1 MKVSVITPFYNG
13 NAYIHDYEEMMAAN
27 ERSLASGDVL
37 EVVLVNDSPEVAVGL
52 SGIYASRANWRV
64 ITNEKNVGIHA
75 SRIHGLSEASGDY
88 IIFLDQDDRLA
99 EDAVACM
106 LEEARSLARES
117 QQRLCYQVIVA
128 NAGLEQSD
136 GTMVPW
142 YRTGFHQKQIGN
154 IRTYVSVG
162 TQIMSPGQCMLAK
175 EIIPREWLTHVVTV
189 NGADDY
195 YLWLLLLDKGIDFHY
210 LDEILYEHHYT
221 EQNLSADTGQTDRS
235 TEQFIGY
242 LEESG
247 FPARLLR
254 TLERQT
260 AYKHD
265 FRRSDRVQK
274 LLLSLKNMD
283 LFLANAYFKLR
294 SRTAYGFNRV

>member
-13 NAYIHDYEEMMAAN
+13 NAYMRDYENMMAAN
-27 ERSLASGDVL
+27 ERSLTSGDVL
-37 EVVLVNDSPEVAVGL
+37 EVVLVNDSPQVAVQL

-106 LEEARSLARES
+106 LEEARKVAREA

-128 NAGLEQSD
+128 NAGLEQND
-136 GTMVPW
+136 GTVVPW
-142 YRTGFHQKQIGN
+142 YRTGFHKRQVGN
-154 IRTYVSVG
+154 LRTYLTVG

-195 YLWLLLLDKGIDFHY
+195 FLWLLLLDKGIDFHY
-210 LDEILYEHHYT
+210 LDDVLYEHRFT
-221 EQNLSADTGQTDRS
+221 AENLSADIGQTDRS

-242 LEESG
+242 LGEIG
-247 FPARLLR
+247 FPPRMLG

-260 AYKHD
+260 EYKHD
-265 FRRSDRVQK
+265 FRRSDALQK
-274 LLLSLKNMD
+274 VLLSLRNMD
-283 LFLANAYFKLR
+283 LFFSNVYFKLR
-294 SRTAYGFNRV
+294 SRTAYGFNRS